1 MEMNNMQGVNAY
13 TNPPAT
19 TPPVDNTQL
28 QDQNLEAS
36 RSDLNTE
43 STNAAQKAFEVSITE
58 DAQRLAAQ
66 AAEKSVQTQT
76 TTPEDQAAQN
86 IVPAQVK
93 SQIMDIVA

>member
-1 MEMNNMQGVNAY
+1 MEMNNMQVGNAY

-19 TPPVDNTQL
+19 TPQVDNTQL
-28 QDQNLEAS
+28 RDSNRAAS
-36 RSDLNTE
+36 KSDLNME
-43 STNAAQKAFEVSITE
+43 NTNAAQKAFEVSITE

-66 AAEKSVQTQT
+66 AAEKSAQTQT

-93 SQIMDIVA
+93 SQMVNIVA

>member
-1 MEMNNMQGVNAY
+1 MEMNNMQGINAY

-19 TPPVDNTQL
+19 TPQVDNTQL
-28 QDQNLEAS
+28 RDPNRAAS
-36 RSDLNTE
+36 NSDLNME
-43 STNAAQKAFEVSITE
+43 NTNAAQKAFEVSITE
-58 DAQRLAAQ
+58 DAKRLAAQ
-66 AAEKSVQTQT
+66 ASEKSTQT

>member
-1 MEMNNMQGVNAY
+1 MNNMQGVNAY
-13 TNPPAT
+13 TNTPAT
-19 TPPVDNTQL
+19 TPQVNNTKL
-28 QDQNLEAS
+28 RDQERVAY
-36 RSDLNTE
+36 RSDLNME
-43 STNAAQKAFEVSITE
+43 NTNAAQKAFEVSITE

-93 SQIMDIVA
+93 SQIMNIVA

>member
-13 TNPPAT
+13 TNPPGT

-28 QDQNLEAS
+28 QDQNRAAS

-43 STNAAQKAFEVSITE
+43 NTNAAQQAFEVSITR
-58 DAQRLAAQ
+58 DAQKLAAE
-66 AAEKSVQTQT
+66 AAEESAQTQT

-86 IVPAQVK
+86 IVQAQGK
-93 SQIMDIVA
+93 SQIVNIVA

>member
-1 MEMNNMQGVNAY
+1 MNNMQGVNAY

-19 TPPVDNTQL
+19 TPQVDNTQL
-28 QDQNLEAS
+28 RDPNRAAS
-36 RSDLNTE
+36 NSDLNME
-43 STNAAQKAFEVSITE
+43 NTNAAQKAFEVSITE

-93 SQIMDIVA
+93 SQIMNIVA